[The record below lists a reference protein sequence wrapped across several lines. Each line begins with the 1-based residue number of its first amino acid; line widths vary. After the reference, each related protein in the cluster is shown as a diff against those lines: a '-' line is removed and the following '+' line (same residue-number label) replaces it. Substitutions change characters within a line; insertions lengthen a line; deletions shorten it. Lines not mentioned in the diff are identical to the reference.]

1 MLIAYQV
8 LAQCFEG
15 CMLALSLL
23 ISFVV
28 HSINVEQQWEPVFWS
43 FFGHRQKYFSNDRN
57 KIYQFGH
64 NV

>member
-28 HSINVEQQWEPVFWS
+28 HCINVEQQWEPVF
-43 FFGHRQKYFSNDRN
+43 
-57 KIYQFGH
+57 
-64 NV
+64 